1 MLSHRVGRGVPDIRR
16 RILISHTIHDPVRK
30 RDLIDGL
37 RETPVVDQRRDL
49 AFAQASRQEITSLSK
64 HLQPQR
70 HINAGPAQHQ
80 KCQIAPT
87 SKMPNRD
94 SFIPIWTSTRGGL
107 EASLLGRPF
116 WIELFGDHGGN
127 PCLCRG

>member
-1 MLSHRVGRGVPDIRR
+1 MTPSASAIF
-16 RILISHTIHDPVRK
+16 K
-30 RDLIDGL
+30 RDLIDSL

-80 KCQIAPT
+80 NAKSRRFHSDPDFDPRRI
-87 SKMPNRD
+87 
-94 SFIPIWTSTRGGL
+94 
-107 EASLLGRPF
+107 GRKFVGPAV
-116 WIELFGDHGGN
+116 LD
-127 PCLCRG
+127 